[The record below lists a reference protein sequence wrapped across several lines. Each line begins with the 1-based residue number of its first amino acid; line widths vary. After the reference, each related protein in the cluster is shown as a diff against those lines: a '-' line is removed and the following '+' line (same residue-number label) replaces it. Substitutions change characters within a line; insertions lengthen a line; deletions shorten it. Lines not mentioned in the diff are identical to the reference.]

1 MRGMAV
7 AAAAL
12 AAAWV
17 VAAGGCKDS
26 VADPDGGSPSD
37 VVFPAS
43 NVSYQEHVQPLFNQ
57 TCALAGCHDDGQNQR
72 VRLTSYGNLV
82 FANPPVL
89 VEGVPDQSLLVLR
102 IEGRLGQRMPL
113 NRNPLN
119 QNQINGIRAWVA
131 EGARNN

>member
-1 MRGMAV
+1 MRWQVWAAIAGTAAV
-7 AAAAL
+7 LTGWA
-12 AAAWV
+12 
-17 VAAGGCKDS
+17 CKDE
-26 VADPDGGSPSD
+26 VTDPEGGSPSD
-37 VVFPAS
+37 IVFPAS
-43 NVSYQEHVQPLFNQ
+43 NVSFQEHVQPLFNQ
-57 TCALAGCHDDGQNQR
+57 TCALAGCHDDNQNER

-89 VEGVPDQSLLVLR
+89 VEGTPDQSLLVLR